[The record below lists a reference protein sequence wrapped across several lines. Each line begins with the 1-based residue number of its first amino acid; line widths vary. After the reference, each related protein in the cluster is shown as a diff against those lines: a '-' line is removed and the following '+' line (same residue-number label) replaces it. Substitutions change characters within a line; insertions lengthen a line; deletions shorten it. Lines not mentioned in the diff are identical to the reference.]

1 MKKKFLI
8 FSGTHP
14 RHIYV
19 NNLFNN
25 FKNIE
30 CKYIFMKRENMMPE
44 IRKKNISPIDFRNMK
59 RHFITRREKELLAF
73 GNLDYK
79 KIFIRTNVRQ
89 VTSDNLNSKKTL
101 DFIKKF
107 NPDFTFIFGVD
118 LLKEKIIKV
127 INKKNINLHLG
138 LSPWYKGSAT
148 LFWPFYF
155 LQPNFAGATFHEI
168 TPGIDDG
175 PILHHSVP
183 QLVKGQGIHDVSINV
198 VIKARAD
205 LKKIIK
211 KIINEEKLNFIK
223 QKKNGKTFF
232 INSFKDYHLRVI
244 YNLFNN
250 KIVDFFLKN
259 KSKSKKIKL
268 IKFV

>member
-25 FKNIE
+25 FNDIE
-30 CKYIFMKRENMMPE
+30 CKYVFMKREKMIPE
-44 IRKKNISPIDFRNMK
+44 ISKKNILPKDLRNIK
-59 RHFITRREKELLAF
+59 KHFTTRKKKEILAF

-79 KIFIRTNVRQ
+79 KIFSRKNILE
-89 VTSDNLNSKKTL
+89 VTSDNLNSKETL
-101 DFIKKF
+101 NFVKKF

-118 LLKEKIIKV
+118 LLKEKIVNV

-168 TPGIDDG
+168 TLGIDDG
-175 PILHHSVP
+175 PVLHHSVP
-183 QLVKGQGIHDVSINV
+183 RLIKGQGIHDVSINV
-198 VIKARAD
+198 VKKAKSD

-211 KIINEEKLNFIK
+211 KIINKEKLNFTK
-223 QKKNGKTFF
+223 QKKSGKTFF
-232 INSFKDYHLRVI
+232 TNSFKDYHLRVI

-250 KIVDFFLKN
+250 KIVDFYLKN